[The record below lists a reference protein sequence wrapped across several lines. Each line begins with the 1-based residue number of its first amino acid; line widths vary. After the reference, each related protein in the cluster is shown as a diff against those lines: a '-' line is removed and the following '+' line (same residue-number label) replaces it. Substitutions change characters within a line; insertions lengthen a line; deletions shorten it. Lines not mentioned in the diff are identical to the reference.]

1 MHPTAKVADDHVIFE
16 GIVSDTE
23 ELLAGG
29 NQTSEQVK
37 KNREAWKQVIQVG
50 HLGGKNTSVNQLLD
64 AYITS
69 CQ

>member
-50 HLGGKNTSVNQLLD
+50 H
-64 AYITS
+64 
-69 CQ
+69 